1 MGGAAAHC
9 PTRQSYDR
17 RQRRESTK
25 KGQLIAYGLT
35 DVERGRAA
43 CGSGSLDVED
53 RREGD
58 DDGGDGEQRW

>member
-1 MGGAAAHC
+1 MRLPIALRDS
-9 PTRQSYDR
+9 PTTGVSA
-17 RQRRESTK
+17 ESTK